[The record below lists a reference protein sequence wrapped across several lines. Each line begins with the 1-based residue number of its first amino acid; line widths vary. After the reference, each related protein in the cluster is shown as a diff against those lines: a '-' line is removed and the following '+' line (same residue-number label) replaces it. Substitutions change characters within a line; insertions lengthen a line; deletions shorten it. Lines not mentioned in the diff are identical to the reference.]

1 MFKTIN
7 LQNVFNLKAQNLKR
21 LIKLA
26 NVTKLLTYDMK
37 KNNKSHLTVWL
48 HQKLVVLAERS

>member
-37 KNNKSHLTVWL
+37 KNNKSHLTV
-48 HQKLVVLAERS
+48 